1 MSQHLQKEIKKD
13 VRKWSEEFLEIPN
26 KHLGGFP
33 ACPFAKKT
41 WNNHKVVI
49 ETKRKFKQYK
59 SELNTHLKQ
68 FKKQKQMKE
77 SAVAQ
82 LRKRSK
88 DSIARPKAEKNI
100 LSNDPRMQR
109 I

>member
-1 MSQHLQKEIKKD
+1 MTKSQKASAVRRKRAAGNPGGKPTNLRKNICIMNLEKDLQKLKK
-13 VRKWSEEFLEIPN
+13 E
-26 KHLGGFP
+26 
-33 ACPFAKKT
+33 
-41 WNNHKVVI
+41 
-49 ETKRKFKQYK
+49 
-59 SELNTHLKQ
+59 
-68 FKKQKQMKE
+68 KQMKE
-77 SAVAQ
+77 SAIAQ

>member
-1 MSQHLQKEIKKD
+1 MNLEKD
-13 VRKWSEEFLEIPN
+13 
-26 KHLGGFP
+26 
-33 ACPFAKKT
+33 
-41 WNNHKVVI
+41 
-49 ETKRKFKQYK
+49 
-59 SELNTHLKQ
+59 LKQ

-100 LSNDPRMQR
+100 LSTDPMISAELRQIGR
-109 I
+109 ASCRERV